1 MTDVSVVGR
10 LLRGLRADTSRSP
23 LAAKG
28 FDAPST
34 ITVTSPAFVD
44 DGPIP
49 RRHAG
54 SGVGDNV
61 SPELHWQGVPSGTE
75 ALVLLL
81 DDIDV
86 PLPRPLF
93 HNAAVLDPD
102 RESLAEGEFVAG
114 SPGVRNVATML
125 SKTGYSG
132 PRPIRGHGPH
142 RYRFHVLALARRLP
156 EDAMSVK
163 AVLAAASGQ
172 VLARGTLTGVYER

>member
-1 MTDVSVVGR
+1 MSIGRFIRWLRTDSG
-10 LLRGLRADTSRSP
+10 RSP
-23 LAAKG
+23 LAANG
-28 FDAPST
+28 FDAPCT
-34 ITVTSPAFVD
+34 ITVTSPAFVA
-44 DGPIP
+44 GGAIP

-61 SPELHWQGVPSGTE
+61 SPELHWQGVPAGTE

-86 PLPRPLF
+86 PLPKPLF

-102 RESLAEGEFVAG
+102 RESVAEGEFVDG
-114 SPGVRNVATML
+114 TPGLRNVATML

-132 PRPIRGHGPH
+132 PRPIPGHGPH
-142 RYRFHVLALARRLP
+142 RYRFHVIALARRVP
-156 EDAMSVK
+156 EDAKSVK